1 MVRIKRMRRST
12 AGDMPAISLEDRSVY
27 EEWLRSVGFFELD
40 EQWAVI
46 KQNWKDFLS
55 TTSPPTRRSMPTADR
70 HQRVAIQ
77 EALWERMDGLE
88 VRSKSW
94 PEAAQPAPNQQPQV
108 QEATAFESPSA
119 RRSFQAIWTGMVCF
133 LVYSKKRGKL
143 EEMGLMLK
151 KEQEQ
156 RLEKLV
162 TLLMVERVIRDSLHN
177 AVQNLLRRAVMDG
190 SSSTKDNMV
199 LWWMAILVRSALARE
214 GEDDYISRGQCTGNI
229 LLIHIGLPQRLEALA
244 HYSKVLVYDQVLWKW
259 KGEERCAGEIR
270 SELKRADDKWTNQR
284 YGMCLD
290 DKGDKRKLSA
300 NVYLKILGHQGVED
314 KRGLE
319 GTKGTVIYEVGRLLR
334 VLREKRE
341 TRGKKRPREEVN

>member
-1 MVRIKRMRRST
+1 
-12 AGDMPAISLEDRSVY
+12 
-27 EEWLRSVGFFELD
+27 
-40 EQWAVI
+40 
-46 KQNWKDFLS
+46 
-55 TTSPPTRRSMPTADR
+55 
-70 HQRVAIQ
+70 
-77 EALWERMDGLE
+77 
-88 VRSKSW
+88 
-94 PEAAQPAPNQQPQV
+94 
-108 QEATAFESPSA
+108 
-119 RRSFQAIWTGMVCF
+119 MVCF
-133 LVYSKKRGKL
+133 LVYSKKRDKL

-162 TLLMVERVIRDSLHN
+162 TLLMVERVRRDSLHN

-259 KGEERCAGEIR
+259 KGEERCAGEIM
-270 SELKRADDKWTNQR
+270 SELKRSDDKWTNQR